1 MTPEYVNLLIEIFQD
16 LPRLDGAVCSGRA
29 KEWTLLPWK
38 DAARGPQAARAI
50 AECKRCPAL
59 RQCRMLLDGMDNP
72 PVDMIQAGRIITS
85 GTSLS
90 RKASSTPGKSSWP
103 ELVPSP

>member
-16 LPRLDGAVCSGRA
+16 LPRLDGAACSGRA

-50 AECKRCPAL
+50 AAMPE
-59 RQCRMLLDGMDNP
+59 
-72 PVDMIQAGRIITS
+72 V
-85 GTSLS
+85 S
-90 RKASSTPGKSSWP
+90 RATAMPYAFGWH
-103 ELVPSP
+103 V